1 MNHYVVEHTFTQDD
15 FNRFAALSGDAN
27 PIHVDADFAART
39 RFGRTVA
46 HGVLLETVLRGLAD
60 RFAPG
65 ARVGEQALR
74 FCAPT
79 FADEAMRFEVWP
91 EETRLNL
98 RVSRLS
104 DGTFTCDGH
113 MVLADG
119 PTKASAASA
128 APPEPAPAP
137 AGPLTPGM
145 AASLA
150 RSFSAEDVAAYGLL
164 GGHNP
169 APGVVPEPLV
179 GALISAL
186 LGMDLPGLG
195 TNYLK
200 QETTHHGLA
209 RAGERLSARVEITG
223 LRPEKNLVDLA
234 TACHGADGRLIADG
248 RALVYVRDVRR

>member
-1 MNHYVVEHTFTQDD
+1 MNHRVVEHTFTQDD

-46 HGVLLETVLRGLAD
+46 HGVLLETVLRGLAG

-65 ARVGEQALR
+65 ARVSEQALR

-79 FADEAMRFEVWP
+79 FADEPMRFEVWP

-119 PTKASAASA
+119 HVVMTDARTLPA
-128 APPEPAPAP
+128 EVAPAP
-137 AGPLTPGM
+137 PGPLALGM
-145 AASLA
+145 SAGLT
-150 RSFSAEDVAAYGLL
+150 RCFSAKDCAAYTAL
-164 GGHNP
+164 GGH
-169 APGVVPEPLV
+169 APLPGTVPEPL
-179 GALISAL
+179 ISALFSTL
-186 LGMDLPGLG
+186 LGMDLPGIG

-200 QETTHHGLA
+200 QETTHHA
-209 RAGERLSARVEITG
+209 SARTGEVVTARVTITG
-223 LRPEKNLVDLA
+223 LRLEKNLVDLA
-234 TACHGADGRLIADG
+234 TLCHGADGRLIAEG
-248 RALVYVRDVRR
+248 RALVYVRDVMR